1 MSLIVGAFI
10 RVLLPVLVMVSAL
23 AGCAGTKQ
31 FKPVIENAA
40 EERTERERE
49 LIENFSQRRDDA
61 QYQAALQSWE
71 SGDPKGCRELI
82 EKLLERNPKHKQARQ
97 LLADLHL
104 DGGSPQE
111 AKELLEQLLA
121 EFPNDAQIHHSL
133 GMLHETM
140 ADNEAALRHLGR
152 AVELDPENELY
163 HMCHETA
170 VIAKNR
176 TRGLSGVHEARR
188 DNCPRPE

>member
-1 MSLIVGAFI
+1 MSFTAGDFT
-10 RVLLPVLVMVSAL
+10 RVLLPLLLVVSAL

-71 SGDPKGCRELI
+71 SGDPKGCRDSI
-82 EKLLERNPKHKQARQ
+82 DKLLERNPKHKQARQ

-104 DGGSPQE
+104 DGGSTE
-111 AKELLEQLLA
+111 KAKELLEQLLA

-133 GMLHETM
+133 GMLYDTM
-140 ADNEAALRHLGR
+140 TDNEAALRHLSR

-170 VIAKNR
+170 LVTQGSSRN
-176 TRGLSGVHEARR
+176 
-188 DNCPRPE
+188 